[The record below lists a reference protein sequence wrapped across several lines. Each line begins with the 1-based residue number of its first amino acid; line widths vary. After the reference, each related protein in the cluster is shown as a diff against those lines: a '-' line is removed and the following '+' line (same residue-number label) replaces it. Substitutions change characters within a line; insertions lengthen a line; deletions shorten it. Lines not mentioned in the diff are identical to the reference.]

1 MFKDYLILILH
12 PLAINQR
19 VAKGWCL
26 PQSICFGSHSKEEIT
41 ISRGEVFT
49 NFEKGIIL
57 LNYYVYPYGEDGL
70 PQIPDMPKFKLAVE
84 HYVKWKALENMWVN
98 NDDMGVEKKMQYF
111 KNEFEQTSYPDAEY
125 FVKLTDYDGMIDIA
139 RNMRKRFNCMQL
151 TQK

>member
-1 MFKDYLILILH
+1 
-12 PLAINQR
+12 
-19 VAKGWCL
+19 
-26 PQSICFGSHSKEEIT
+26 
-41 ISRGEVFT
+41 
-49 NFEKGIIL
+49 
-57 LNYYVYPYGEDGL
+57 
-70 PQIPDMPKFKLAVE
+70 MPKFKLAVE